1 MAQVCRLIVHSFR
14 KELQQKIQ
22 TDNHSPRQILDGI
35 DKENDAVLE
44 DSSTE
49 INIKKIYNYILNND
63 ANSLDSVYRN
73 TWYCYG
79 TKRKFWS
86 CYWWKPPLI
95 QEIIFR
101 LTRKLSIILFLNET
115 MEL

>member
-63 ANSLDSVYRN
+63 ANSLDLF
-73 TWYCYG
+73 TEIPG
-79 TKRKFWS
+79 TVMEQKESFDHVTDENHHSFKKLYFVW
-86 CYWWKPPLI
+86 P
-95 QEIIFR
+95 ENFR
-101 LTRKLSIILFLNET
+101 
-115 MEL
+115 